1 MWFKN
6 SSTIDFRKLKALL
19 VFLIFLS
26 LSSSAQI
33 ASKKQFT
40 RADSL
45 RGGQNPER
53 TAYDINYYHLDLLV
67 DPEKQYISGENL
79 FRFTATRDF
88 SRLQFDLFENMEIKD
103 ILYKNQKL
111 SYTREFNAVF
121 VDFPETIKKG
131 AIEEFVVVY
140 AGFPKA
146 AANAPWDG
154 GFVFKEDSLGN
165 PWVGV
170 AVQGIGASLWWPN
183 KDQQADQ
190 VDSMMI
196 SIAVPDSLMNV
207 SNGQYKGKEA
217 LGNGYTRYDWLVSYP
232 INPYNVTLNIA
243 KYAHFSEEFKGE
255 GGTLNL
261 DYYVLPENIEKAKQH
276 FSDNVP
282 AMLKCF
288 EHWFGPYPFYR
299 DGFKLI
305 ESAYVGM
312 EHQSAVAYGNRYEN
326 GYLGRDNSGTG
337 YGKDWDFI
345 IIHESGHEW
354 FGNNITSKDIA
365 DSWIHE
371 GFTTYSEALFV
382 ECRHGIKAGE
392 TYIKGLR
399 KLIKN
404 EAPLIGVLG
413 VEDDG
418 PTDIYYKGANIL
430 QTIRSLINDDEKWRQ
445 ILRGLNSQFALKT
458 VTTSDIVEYINRE
471 SGFNLTSIFNAHL
484 RYAEIPT
491 LEIKENKEVI
501 EYRWDTKEKGF
512 DLPVKIKFL
521 GESDWTVIYPTS
533 EWKKMKSSKE
543 FIIDTETM
551 YFNLKKL

>member
-1 MWFKN
+1 M
-6 SSTIDFRKLKALL
+6 KALL
-19 VFLIFLS
+19 VFFIFLS
-26 LSSSAQI
+26 FSSNAQN

-45 RGGQNPER
+45 RGAQSPER
-53 TAYDINYYHLDLLV
+53 TAYDINYYHLNLRV
-67 DPEKQYISGENL
+67 DPGKQFISGQNL

-88 SRLQFDLFENMEIKD
+88 SRLQFDLFKNMEIKR
-103 ILYKNQKL
+103 ILYKNQEIP
-111 SYTREFNAVF
+111 YYREFDAVF
-121 VDFPETIKKG
+121 IDFPETIKKD

-140 AGFPKA
+140 SGFPKVA
-146 AANAPWDG
+146 KNAPWDG
-154 GFVFKEDSLGN
+154 GFVFKKDSLGN

-190 VDSMMI
+190 IDSMMI

-207 SNGQYKGKEA
+207 SNGQFKGKEG
-217 LGNGYTRYDWLVSYP
+217 LNDGYTRYDWLVSYP

-243 KYAHFSEEFKGE
+243 KYDHFGDEFQGE
-255 GGTLNL
+255 GGKLTL
-261 DYYVLPENIEKAKQH
+261 DYFVLPANIEKAKRH
-276 FSDNVP
+276 FSENVP
-282 AMLKCF
+282 AMLSCF

-305 ESAYVGM
+305 ESAFVGM
-312 EHQSAVAYGNRYEN
+312 EHQSAVAYGNQYKN

-382 ECRHGIKAGE
+382 ECKHGKKAGE
-392 TYIKGLR
+392 AYVKGLR
-399 KLIKN
+399 KLIQN
-404 EAPLIGVLG
+404 QRPLVGVFG
-413 VEDDG
+413 VDDDG
-418 PTDIYYKGANIL
+418 PADIYYKGANIL
-430 QTIRSLINDDEKWRQ
+430 QTIRSIINDDEKWRQ
-445 ILRGLNSQFALKT
+445 ILRGLNSQFALST
-458 VTTSDIVEYINRE
+458 VTTKDIVDYINEE
-471 SGFNLTSIFNAHL
+471 SRINLTPIFNAYL
-484 RYAEIPT
+484 LYPEIPT
-491 LEIKENKEVI
+491 LEIKENDGVI
-501 EYRWDTKEKGF
+501 EYRWDTKEKEF
-512 DLPVKIKFL
+512 DLPVNIKFS
-521 GESDWTVIYPTS
+521 GEPEWKILYPTH
-533 EWKKMKSSKE
+533 EWKKLRKSGE

>member
-1 MWFKN
+1 M
-6 SSTIDFRKLKALL
+6 KALL

-45 RGGQNPER
+45 RGGQSPER
-53 TAYDINYYHLDLLV
+53 TVYDINYYHLNLRV
-67 DPEKQYISGENL
+67 DPRKQYISGQNL
-79 FRFTATRDF
+79 FRFTAVHDF
-88 SRLQFDLFENMEIKD
+88 SRLQFDLFENMEIEK
-103 ILYKNQKL
+103 ILYKNQDVP
-111 SYTREFNAVF
+111 YFREFNAVF
-121 VDFPETIKKG
+121 IDFAETIKKG
-131 AIEEFVVVY
+131 ATEEFTVVY
-140 AGFPKA
+140 SGFPKVA
-146 AANAPWDG
+146 KNAPWDG
-154 GFVFKEDSLGN
+154 GFVFKEDSLGS

-190 VDSMMI
+190 VDSMLI
-196 SIAVPDSLMNV
+196 SIEVPDTLMNV
-207 SNGQYKGKEA
+207 SNGQCRGKKA
-217 LGNGYTRYDWLVSYP
+217 LGDGYTRYDWFISYP
-232 INPYNVTLNIA
+232 INPYNITLNIA
-243 KYAHFSEEFKGE
+243 KYAHFGEEFRGE

-261 DYYVLPENIEKAKQH
+261 DYYVLPENIERAKRH
-276 FSDNVP
+276 FAENVP

-354 FGNNITSKDIA
+354 FGNNITAKDIA

-382 ECRHGIKAGE
+382 ECRYGKKAGE
-392 TYIKGLR
+392 AYVKGLR
-399 KLIKN
+399 NLIKN
-404 EAPLIGVLG
+404 ETPLIGVLG
-413 VEDDG
+413 VDDDG

-430 QTIRSLINDDEKWRQ
+430 QTVRSVINDDEKWRQ
-445 ILRGLNSQFALKT
+445 ILRGLNSQFGLKT
-458 VTTSDIVEYINRE
+458 VTTNDIVEYINKE
-471 SGFNLTSIFNAHL
+471 SGVDLTSIFSAYL

-491 LEIKENKEVI
+491 LEVNENKGAI
-501 EYRWDTKEKGF
+501 EYRWLSKEKGF
-512 DLPVKIKFL
+512 DLPVKIKFS
-521 GESDWTVIYPTS
+521 EQSEWTIIYPTS
-533 EWKKMKSSKE
+533 KWKKLKKSGE
-543 FIIDTETM
+543 FIIDTETG